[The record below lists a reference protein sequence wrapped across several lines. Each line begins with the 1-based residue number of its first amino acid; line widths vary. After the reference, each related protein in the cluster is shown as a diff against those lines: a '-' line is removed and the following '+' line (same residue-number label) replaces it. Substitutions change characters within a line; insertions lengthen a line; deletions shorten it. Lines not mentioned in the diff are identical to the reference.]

1 MERAK
6 NILFQRDV
14 VFHQITYRES
24 TEERRRILDLIS
36 KRVYDATLAI
46 RCLDEGMDIPS
57 AKLGILLASSGNPRQ
72 FIQRRGRLLRTKEGK
87 TEAIIYDILVVP
99 YLNREI
105 SKEVTELEQ
114 KIVRK
119 ELDRFQEFA
128 NSSQNKEE
136 SQKVIDEIKKIYNV

>member
-1 MERAK
+1 
-6 NILFQRDV
+6 
-14 VFHQITYRES
+14 
-24 TEERRRILDLIS
+24 
-36 KRVYDATLAI
+36 
-46 RCLDEGMDIPS
+46 MDIPS

>member
-1 MERAK
+1 MIGD
-6 NILFQRDV
+6 NDQ
-14 VFHQITYRES
+14 
-24 TEERRRILDLIS
+24 
-36 KRVYDATLAI
+36 TLALYEHRGGI
-46 RCLDEGMDIPS
+46 LVSIKCLDEGVDIPS
-57 AKLGILLASSGNPRQ
+57 ISHALIIASSQNPRQ

-99 YLNREI
+99 YLNREM
-105 SKEVTELEQ
+105 SKETTELEQ

-136 SQKVIDEIKKIYNV
+136 SQKVIDEIKNIYNV